1 MRALAAQRSLANVCA
16 PVPSCIFEAGGHH
29 DRVARGEPDGNKP
42 VCVIKAEDAER
53 LDQRI
58 NSLEKSQHPLREV
71 QILALPPAEHDA
83 RHRFCCRR
91 LLFLGLGLLYDD
103 R

>member
-42 VCVIKAEDAER
+42 VCVIKAEDAEVI
-53 LDQRI
+53 D
-58 NSLEKSQHPLREV
+58 NSFK
-71 QILALPPAEHDA
+71 D
-83 RHRFCCRR
+83 
-91 LLFLGLGLLYDD
+91 LY
-103 R
+103 